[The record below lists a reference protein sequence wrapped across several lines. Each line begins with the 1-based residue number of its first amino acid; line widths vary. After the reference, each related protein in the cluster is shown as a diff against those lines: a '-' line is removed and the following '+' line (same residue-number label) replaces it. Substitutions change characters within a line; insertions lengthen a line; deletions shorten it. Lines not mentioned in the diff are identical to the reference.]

1 MIDIQKMV
9 KDIKKFTEE
18 VNTMLIKVEG
28 TIPAA
33 SINNWTVNTTNIAG
47 ISEDLRYMVQS
58 DMENWVFQ
66 IQRILVDELD
76 GYKEKGNRYMNK
88 SIWEIQ
94 ELYIDEEQKEKSK
107 GKVEDEEVII
117 IKLYKV
123 SESISTKSTSF
134 ITKEINN
141 LLKYMKFV
149 RSPT

>member
-1 MIDIQKMV
+1 M
-9 KDIKKFTEE
+9 
-18 VNTMLIKVEG
+18 
-28 TIPAA
+28 
-33 SINNWTVNTTNIAG
+33 
-47 ISEDLRYMVQS
+47 
-58 DMENWVFQ
+58 FQ